1 MYILIRA
8 IYTYMI
14 SRCIYIYTQTYPVI
28 NYRTHC
34 SHNSGVC
41 ILLEGTRLI
50 VHHVT
55 LGHFCFGII
64 WMSCLWSLL
73 SEKVPGTQKTNPTR
87 QEQKMMNTSNV
98 GWNEDL
104 IITFLI
110 ISCAKTMGTDGKNPA
125 PVDMVNIHTYPHY
138 LQGAI
143 LIPGGCLGF
152 LPSATYQRSSEHFPE
167 ASFQA
172 RRLDQWNGPWFLR

>member
-1 MYILIRA
+1 MLTSLFSLSRHIHMSYVYINTC
-8 IYTYMI
+8 Y
-14 SRCIYIYTQTYPVI
+14 IYIWYQHVYIYIQTYPVI

-110 ISCAKTMGTDGKNPA
+110 ISCAKTMGTDGKKSC
-125 PVDMVNIHTYPHY
+125 TSWYGQYP
-138 LQGAI
+138 
-143 LIPGGCLGF
+143 
-152 LPSATYQRSSEHFPE
+152 
-167 ASFQA
+167 
-172 RRLDQWNGPWFLR
+172 